1 MKRRHLVVALAIAAL
16 LPGLATAQPPRYG
29 DRRPDSRDS
38 GPRGRPPDIGAVIAD
53 CERRTDEFRRSFRY
67 ASERGAHRDHMRLE
81 DLNRHADR
89 LERVMNAVRD
99 SWRSHRDPGRTR
111 RFVSDAIS
119 TGQDIN
125 RTMVRARLHPHIER
139 QWGQIRFELN
149 RLAEAFDLPR
159 IRW

>member
-1 MKRRHLVVALAIAAL
+1 
-16 LPGLATAQPPRYG
+16 
-29 DRRPDSRDS
+29 
-38 GPRGRPPDIGAVIAD
+38 VIAD

-67 ASERGAHRDHMRLE
+67 ASERGHRDHMRIE
-81 DLNRHADR
+81 DLNRNADR

-111 RFVSDAIS
+111 RFVSEAIS

-125 RTMVRARLHPHIER
+125 RTMVRARLHPNIER
-139 QWGQIRFELN
+139 QWVAIRSELN